1 MDTNAGLRSRYTVT
15 VSLISGGR
23 EDWDTLKDLEYQ
35 ETCEQMKDFSA
46 DQFSDALI
54 SQPALMSRM
63 QVA

>member
-1 MDTNAGLRSRYTVT
+1 MDTNAGSRSRYTVT

-23 EDWDTLKDLEYQ
+23 EDWDTLKVLEYQ

>member
-1 MDTNAGLRSRYTVT
+1 MDTNAGSRSRYTVT

>member
-1 MDTNAGLRSRYTVT
+1 MDTNAGSRSRYTVT

-46 DQFSDALI
+46 DQFSDASI

>member
-1 MDTNAGLRSRYTVT
+1 MDTNAGSQSRYTVT

-35 ETCEQMKDFSA
+35 ETCEQMKDFSV